1 MPLPSQRFDGLGA
14 LVTGAGGGIGGGC
27 ATALAEAGARVTLFG
42 RSLEPLER
50 LAAEIEAAGG
60 EATAH
65 PGDVTDP
72 ASIEAAIAAVTA
84 TAPLSVLVN
93 AAGVNRTGPTY
104 AYEVADWDLL
114 MDVNVRGT
122 FLACRAFARAA
133 AGRTDGG
140 AIVNVSSQM
149 GSVGYPGRAA
159 YCASKH
165 AVDGLTKALA
175 VEWAE
180 DGITVNAVAPT
191 FVETPLTR
199 PMLADPEFAAE
210 VARRIPGGEIASI
223 EDVAAAVVFLASPQ
237 ARSITGHVLAVDRG
251 WTAW

>member
-1 MPLPSQRFDGLGA
+1 MPLPSERLDGRGA

-27 ATALAEAGARVTLFG
+27 ALALAEAGARVILFG

-60 EATAH
+60 EATVR

-72 ASIEAAIAAVTA
+72 AAIEAAIA

-93 AAGVNRTGPTY
+93 AAGVNRTGPTN

-133 AGRTDGG
+133 AGRADGG
-140 AIVNVSSQM
+140 AIVNISSQM

-175 VEWAE
+175 VEWAG

-223 EDVAAAVVFLASPQ
+223 EDVAAAVLFLASPR